1 MLTPLVAQ
9 CVALFGL
16 TGANGMCAG
25 GNQRQSLDAVR
36 GKAGNLDRHARP
48 MEWPSRAKRSGASAS
63 NFSAM
68 VTSDETAP
76 SRSRR
81 AQTEKRRIARQ
92 RPESQIRP
100 GTSSKGRF
108 SDIVTRIFLVHEK
121 FIYTK
126 LSVGAREYFHV
137 AHISF

>member
-1 MLTPLVAQ
+1 
-9 CVALFGL
+9 
-16 TGANGMCAG
+16 MCAG

-76 SRSRR
+76 QPFKAR
-81 AQTEKRRIARQ
+81 ANGKAAHCAAKTRIADQAGNQQQ
-92 RPESQIRP
+92 REVFRH
-100 GTSSKGRF
+100 RH
-108 SDIVTRIFLVHEK
+108 RIFLVHEK